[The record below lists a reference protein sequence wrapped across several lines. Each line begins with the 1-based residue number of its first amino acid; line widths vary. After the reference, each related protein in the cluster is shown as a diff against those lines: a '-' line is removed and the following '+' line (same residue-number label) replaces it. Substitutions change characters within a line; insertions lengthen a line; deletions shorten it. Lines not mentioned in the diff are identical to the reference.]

1 MYFLFNFQLTKKM
14 KKYFDT
20 ATILVIVITLIL
32 FIVALFVKGLTHD
45 LLLEAGILLVSV
57 KLILN
62 GYRNNSNSNNILEEL
77 NDIKKIIEKDKQSDL
92 DSNKG

>member
-1 MYFLFNFQLTKKM
+1 M